1 MQLKVFIGGV
11 WAKFTCIEGSRGQ
24 IKFQNWMKFKTTPK
38 RVGKK
43 IRVPVTLYTP
53 GSDPLLYRVG
63 LYFLYLRGLLYL
75 IYSENPI
82 SRVKIREGLKIT
94 RPSSNS
100 EAVTMYKLKGQ
111 SSNIQTGQSFKNKEL
126 VCLARPIPL
135 LSLAN

>member
-1 MQLKVFIGGV
+1 MLCYVVFSV
-11 WAKFTCIEGSRGQ
+11 SEH
-24 IKFQNWMKFKTTPK
+24 
-38 RVGKK
+38 
-43 IRVPVTLYTP
+43 
-53 GSDPLLYRVG
+53 
-63 LYFLYLRGLLYL
+63 RGLLYL

-126 VCLARPIPL
+126 VPL

>member
-1 MQLKVFIGGV
+1 MLCYVVFSV
-11 WAKFTCIEGSRGQ
+11 SEH
-24 IKFQNWMKFKTTPK
+24 
-38 RVGKK
+38 
-43 IRVPVTLYTP
+43 
-53 GSDPLLYRVG
+53 
-63 LYFLYLRGLLYL
+63 RGLLYL

-126 VCLARPIPL
+126 VCLAGTIPL
-135 LSLAN
+135 LGLAN